1 MTTPPKTEVFF
12 IVDGVKLESQAT
24 LLASTL
30 KRHLMPH
37 QKAVAYVREDYR
49 DEMKEFTLEVLEASD
64 VELRLIPNTNGGHAP
79 WLSPYPHGNKILAAA
94 EPRDCD
100 ISVFLDTDTVLTEP
114 VEFSD
119 ELGDGLVAA
128 CVSDYAS
135 STGADEDWEAFYSAF
150 DMPLPTDRVQLLG
163 GRKLTSLPYF
173 NAGVIVFRERT
184 DDGVSLNFGRD
195 WLETALRFE
204 REVTHDYP
212 RPNIDQFT
220 LPILGYLRGMP
231 VVTMG
236 QHMNFNI
243 QGLGNGEGQRQT
255 IAHYHTAGALW
266 KHNVHGR
273 SALEAM
279 TDVRGHKAPE
289 MFLETYGLHARR
301 KNLKHHLHEMA
312 QREAA

>member
-12 IVDGVKLESQAT
+12 IVDGLKLESQAT

-49 DEMKEFTLEVLEASD
+49 DQMQDFTLEVLEASN
-64 VELRLIPNTNGGHAP
+64 VEIRLIPNTNGTHAP
-79 WLSPYPHGNKILAAA
+79 WLSPYPIGNKILAAA

-119 ELGDGLVAA
+119 HLGDGLVAA
-128 CVSDYAS
+128 SISDYAS
-135 STGADEDWEAFYSAF
+135 GTDADWEAFYAAF
-150 DMPLPTDRVQLLG
+150 DLPLPQERVQLLG

-173 NAGVIVFRERT
+173 NAGVLVFRERT
-184 DDGVSLNFGRD
+184 DDGVPLDFGRD
-195 WLETALRFE
+195 WLRTALRFE
-204 REVTHDYP
+204 REVTREYS
-212 RPNIDQFT
+212 RTFIDQFT

-243 QGLGNGEGQRQT
+243 QGLGNGEGRRQT

-273 SALEAM
+273 RALEAM
-279 TDVRGHKAPE
+279 TEVRGQDAPE
-289 MFLETYGLHARR
+289 TFLEVYGLHARR
-301 KNLKHHLHEMA
+301 KNLKHHLHDMA
-312 QREAA
+312 QRAAA